1 MHNLWIWPSRGL
13 DAPAIVMIIPA
24 LIVYVTVIVSNSV
37 KGAPMLR
44 FAAIISSK
52 NATAVTTNSVG

>member
-1 MHNLWIWPSRGL
+1 
-13 DAPAIVMIIPA
+13 MIIPA